1 MTVNDP
7 QRPEKLVE
15 ILLVEDNEA
24 DIELTKEGLLRGHLA
39 NHLHIARD
47 GEEAMAFLYRNAK
60 FATAPRPD
68 LVLLD
73 LNLPKKDGREV
84 LAEMKRD
91 ETLKTIPVVVLTT
104 SDSEKDILHA
114 YSHYVNAY
122 ITKPVDFH
130 KFVDVVC
137 KLTNY
142 WFTLVT
148 LPPHRL
154 HEAASS

>member
-1 MTVNDP
+1 MNANDP
-7 QRPEKLVE
+7 PRSENLVE

-39 NHLHIARD
+39 NRLHIARD

-73 LNLPKKDGREV
+73 LNLPK
-84 LAEMKRD
+84 
-91 ETLKTIPVVVLTT
+91 
-104 SDSEKDILHA
+104 KDILHA

-154 HEAASS
+154 NQVGAS

>member
-1 MTVNDP
+1 MTVNDTQP
-7 QRPEKLVE
+7 TDKLVE

-39 NHLHIARD
+39 NRLHITRD

-91 ETLKTIPVVVLTT
+91 ENLKTIPVVVLTT

-130 KFVDVVC
+130 KFVDVVS

-154 HEAASS
+154 NQVGAS

>member
-1 MTVNDP
+1 MNVNHPPGPD
-7 QRPEKLVE
+7 KLVE

-24 DIELTKEGLLRGHLA
+24 DIELTREGLQRGRLA
-39 NHLHIARD
+39 NRLHIVRD
-47 GEEAMAFLYRNAK
+47 GEEAMAFLYRKAN

-84 LAEMKRD
+84 LAEMKID
-91 ETLKTIPVVVLTT
+91 QDLKTIPVVVLTT

-154 HEAASS
+154 PQVGAS